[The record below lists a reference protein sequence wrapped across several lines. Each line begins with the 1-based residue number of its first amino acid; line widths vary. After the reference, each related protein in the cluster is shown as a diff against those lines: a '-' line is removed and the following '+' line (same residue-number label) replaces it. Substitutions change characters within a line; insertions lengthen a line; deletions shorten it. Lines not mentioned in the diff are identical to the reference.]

1 MGQVGTDKMN
11 FIQKLIDAWKTDT
24 LMQKVIRNT
33 GYLFSSN
40 TVAMVLGA
48 GQGILAALLLGPT
61 GYGVLGLVITLA
73 TSMNRLFSFRM
84 GEIVIKYAGQ
94 DLATD
99 NQHRAAAVVKAAFFA
114 EATTTILAYIIL
126 VVTAPWTALIFV
138 KDASVTPWIIIYGA
152 SLLFNLVNETS
163 TAVLQL
169 GNHYRSQAMVN
180 LSQSIITALF
190 IVIAYFRHGT
200 VYDVILAYLLGKAV
214 NGTGIFIIAIRKMG
228 DLFGAKWWKAPMSS
242 IEQPMEMIRFAI
254 TTNLSGTI
262 NLVIRDSDILWVGL
276 FLDTTASGYYK
287 FATAMMNVMLMP
299 ITPFISTTFPE
310 ISRSVAKRTWGVLK
324 RLLIRTSG
332 IAAAWTG
339 ACMVGVLVF
348 GQWLLSLVSEGE
360 YLPSFPL
367 VLILIVGYGI
377 ANILFWN
384 RPLLLAFGKARFPLL
399 VTFFVGA
406 AKIIL
411 MVLLVPVYGV
421 NGMAWLMSGYFILSV
436 GIIASRGIHMVFS
449 AHAED
454 HKTIQVGAA

>member
-1 MGQVGTDKMN
+1 MN
-11 FIQKLIDAWKTDT
+11 FFQKLIDAWKTDT

-61 GYGVLGLVITLA
+61 GYGTLGLVITLA

-99 NQHRAAAVVKAAFFA
+99 NQERASAIVKTAFLI

-126 VVTAPWTALIFV
+126 VLTSRWTALIFV
-138 KDASVTPWIIIYGA
+138 KDATVTPWIAIYGA

-180 LSQSIITALF
+180 LAQSITTALF

-200 VYDVILAYLLGKAV
+200 VYDVMMAYLLGKAI
-214 NGTGIFIIAIRKMG
+214 NGTGIFIIAMRKMG
-228 DLFGAKWWKAPMSS
+228 NLFGAQWWKASLSLIDKPK
-242 IEQPMEMIRFAI
+242 EMIRFAI
-254 TTNLSGTI
+254 STNLSGTI

-276 FLDTTASGYYK
+276 FLDNTASGYYK

-310 ISRSVAKRTWGVLK
+310 ISRSVAKRAWGTLK

-332 IAAAWTG
+332 IAAVWTG

-348 GQWLLSLVSEGE
+348 GQWLLSMLSEGA

-367 VLILIVGYGI
+367 VFILILGYGA
-377 ANILFWN
+377 ANVLFWN
-384 RPLLLAFGKARFPLL
+384 RPLLLAFGKPRFPLL

-406 AKIIL
+406 GKIIL
-411 MVLLVPVYGV
+411 MILLVPVYGV
-421 NGMAWLMSGYFILSV
+421 NGMAWLMSVYFILSV
-436 GIIASRGIHMVFS
+436 GIIAAKGIRMVFQE
-449 AHAED
+449 HALD
-454 HKTIQVGAA
+454 QKSLSVGAAG

>member
-1 MGQVGTDKMN
+1 MN
-11 FIQKLIDAWKTDT
+11 FFRRLIDAWKSDT

-40 TVAMVLGA
+40 TIAMLLGA
-48 GQGILAALLLGPT
+48 GQGILAAFLLGPA
-61 GYGVLGLVITLA
+61 GYGTLGLVITLA

-94 DLATD
+94 DLAMD
-99 NQHRAAAVVKAAFFA
+99 NRQRASAVVKTAFFA

-126 VVTAPWTALIFV
+126 VVTAPWTSIIFV
-138 KDASVTPWIIIYGA
+138 KDASVTPWITLYGVT
-152 SLLFNLVNETS
+152 LLFNLVNETS

-180 LSQSIITALF
+180 LAQSITTALV
-190 IVIAYFRHGT
+190 IVVAYFRHGS
-200 VYDVILAYLLGKAV
+200 VYDVLIAYLLGKAI
-214 NGTGIFIIAIRKMG
+214 NGTGIFILAMQKMKG
-228 DLFGAKWWKAPMSS
+228 LFGPDWLKAPFSL
-242 IEQPMEMIRFAI
+242 IEQPKEMIRFAI

-276 FLDTTASGYYK
+276 FLDNTASGYYK

-310 ISRSVAKRTWGVLK
+310 ISRSVAKRTWGELK

-332 IAAAWTG
+332 IAGVWTG
-339 ACMVGVLVF
+339 ACMAGMLVF
-348 GQWLLSLVSEGE
+348 GQWLLSILSDGS
-360 YLPSFPL
+360 YLPAYPL
-367 VLILIVGYGI
+367 FLILILGYGT
-377 ANILFWN
+377 ANVLFWN

-406 AKIIL
+406 GKIIL
-411 MVLLVPVYGV
+411 MFLLIPMYGV
-421 NGMAWLMSGYFILSV
+421 NAMAWLMSGYFILSV
-436 GIIASRGIHMVFS
+436 GIIAFRGLSMVFS

-454 HKTIQVGAA
+454 QNIIKARAT